1 MRIKLNDAVLMVID
15 FQERLAPS
23 INQIEATVKKAVT
36 LIEGAKT
43 LGVPTLITEQYK
55 RGIGET
61 VPEVKDATTDNDYLE
76 KVTFSCMDDDAICDW
91 VKKQD
96 RKQIILCGIEAH
108 ICVLQTLID
117 LKELGYEV
125 YLVCDAVSSR
135 TEFDCKTGLKRAM
148 QEGAYLTTV
157 EAVLFELT
165 RSSKHECFKTIS
177 KLIK

>member
-1 MRIKLNDAVLMVID
+1 MRINLNDAVLMVID

-23 INQIEATVKKAVT
+23 INEIDTTVKNTIT
-36 LIEGAKT
+36 LIEGAKA
-43 LGVPTLITEQYK
+43 LGVPTLVTEQYK

-61 VPEVKDATTDNDYLE
+61 LPEVKQVTEGIDYLE
-76 KVTFSCMDDDAICDW
+76 KVTFSCMDDEAISEW
-91 VKKQD
+91 VKKQG

-117 LKELGYEV
+117 LKAEGYEV
-125 YLVCDAVSSR
+125 YMVCDAVSSR
-135 TEFDCKTGLKRAM
+135 TAFNCKTGLKRAM
-148 QEGAYLTTV
+148 QEGAYLTSV